1 VCEFLKA
8 IRAFNPKGRIVV
20 ILDNFRSHHAK
31 LTEACAVECGIA
43 LVHLPPYSPDL
54 NPLEFIWKSIKR
66 VISQTFIPDLCYL
79 MWLIREHFE
88 ELSSRLSFAQG
99 WIERFLDEDV
109 KYKLFGS

>member
-1 VCEFLKA
+1 VCEFLRA
-8 IRAFNPKGRIVV
+8 IRAFNPKRRIVV

-31 LTEACAVECGIA
+31 QTEACAAECGIE

-66 VISQTFIPDLCYL
+66 VISQTFIPDLSYL

-88 ELSSRLSFAQG
+88 VFSSRLSFAQG
-99 WIERFLDEDV
+99 WIERFLGEDV
-109 KYKLFGS
+109 KYDLLSS